1 MNTKFELLQVCIDHV
16 QKRIESYKSEI
27 ALIKESIESND
38 KSSDDEDDSGNS
50 KLFED
55 LEKNS
60 QYLSDAQK
68 TMGIIKSINP
78 NIRYETCVLGSLVKT
93 QENSFFISASI
104 GKIDLDFGSYYAIS
118 LQSPIGQLMKNKK
131 AGDHIEFNGKTF
143 SILEI
148 K

>member
-55 LEKNS
+55 LEKK
-60 QYLSDAQK
+60 LSIFK
-68 TMGIIKSINP
+68 
-78 NIRYETCVLGSLVKT
+78 
-93 QENSFFISASI
+93 
-104 GKIDLDFGSYYAIS
+104 
-118 LQSPIGQLMKNKK
+118 
-131 AGDHIEFNGKTF
+131 
-143 SILEI
+143 
-148 K
+148 